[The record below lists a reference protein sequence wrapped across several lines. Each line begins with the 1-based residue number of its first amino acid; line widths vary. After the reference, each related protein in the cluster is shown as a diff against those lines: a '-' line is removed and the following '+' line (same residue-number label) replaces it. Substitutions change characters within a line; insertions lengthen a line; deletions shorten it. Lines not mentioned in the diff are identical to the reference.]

1 MQLTHPHGIGPD
13 CRRINSVV
21 STIGDKWSVMIVMV
35 LIVRPHRF
43 NEMKR
48 AIGGI
53 SQQMLARTLRALER
67 DGTVAR
73 TVHATVPPQVEY
85 ALTDL
90 GHSLAEP
97 ILALGNWAQRHID
110 EIERHR
116 ASFDGRTL

>member
-1 MQLTHPHGIGPD
+1 MQLTHPHGIGLD
-13 CRRINSVV
+13 CRRISSVV

-110 EIERHR
+110 EIERNR
-116 ASFDGRTL
+116 VSFDGRTL

>member
-67 DGTVAR
+67 DGAVAR
-73 TVHATVPPQVEY
+73 TVHATVPPQV
-85 ALTDL
+85 AVL
-90 GHSLAEP
+90 G
-97 ILALGNWAQRHID
+97 
-110 EIERHR
+110 
-116 ASFDGRTL
+116 GRTADLSLGRSEALAHSTGIEV

>member
-1 MQLTHPHGIGPD
+1 MHQTHPHGIGTD
-13 CRRINSVV
+13 CLRINSVV

-35 LIVRPHRF
+35 LIVRNHRF

-67 DGTVAR
+67 DGLISR

-97 ILALGNWAQRHID
+97 ILALGNWAQMHLD
-110 EIERHR
+110 EIQGNR
-116 ASFDGRTL
+116 ASFDERSA